1 MNLLAQYL
9 LVVISIKI
17 FLVAALTLIIIII
30 IIIIMIIII
39 IIIVFRAL
47 FNIML
52 NTRDLASCSCSF
64 HMRRISVSA
73 VDKTGI

>member
-30 IIIIMIIII
+30 IIMIIIII

>member
-17 FLVAALTLIIIII
+17 FLVAALTLIII